1 MNKLIHIF
9 IQQFVI
15 FIQKLI
21 WRLKLK
27 NRKKINEII
36 KFDLKKHKYI
46 LIYVGFKNKFDN
58 SDLALINEHQKKS
71 AYIVYVTNFKE
82 FERSED
88 CSVDLFINNNN
99 EGWDFAMYKTAT
111 LYLLESLDELPEKI
125 LYINDSCYYFGD
137 ASSKFFDKF
146 FDKKYD
152 FIAPFEVTLS
162 GIYSPWHLS
171 AWCFSVSK
179 EFFLSLE
186 YLNFWNCYYGIP
198 NKNYA
203 IRNGEHQLTKVAL
216 IYSGKVKAIY
226 DYNKILEKL
235 SQKLKIV
242 GYNDLK
248 RYLSQKFMVDF
259 HSCIDHEKVRCD
271 SDRAYHL
278 RDFLQTRIHKYF
290 SAHVFGIFLIE
301 FEHFPF
307 LKKDIFFFSGQSYDN
322 LRLLESVLKRKYGE
336 QISLD
341 CINSILLRGRYSD
354 ATQKMRFKYFLGL
367 R

>member
-1 MNKLIHIF
+1 MKRLILIF

-15 FIQKLI
+15 FTQKLI
-21 WRLKLK
+21 WRFKLK
-27 NRKKINEII
+27 KRKKINENI

-46 LIYVGFKNKFDN
+46 LIYVGFKKKFDN

-137 ASSKFFDKF
+137 ATSKFFDKF
-146 FDKKYD
+146 FDKQYD
-152 FIAPFEVTLS
+152 VIAPFEVTLS

-171 AWCFSVSK
+171 AWCFSISK

-186 YLNFWNCYYGIP
+186 FLNFWNCYAGIH

-203 IRNGEHQLTKVAL
+203 IRNGEHQLTNVAL

-235 SQKLKIV
+235 SQKLKSL

-248 RYLSQKFMVDF
+248 RYLSKKIMVDF
-259 HSCIDHEKVRCD
+259 HSYADLGGVTLDSEKADH
-271 SDRAYHL
+271 L
-278 RDFLQTRIHKYF
+278 IDFLQTEIHKYF
-290 SAHVFGIFLIE
+290 SAHAFGIFLIE
-301 FEHFPF
+301 FEQFPF

-354 ATQKMRFKYFLGL
+354 ASLKSRFNYFLGL
-367 R
+367 S